1 MIEPVQRSATEA
13 AILASEAAAALA
25 RAPADEILRWALEA
39 FAPKVAVASSFGGP
53 SSVVI
58 VDIALRIDPNVA
70 VTYIDTG
77 VLFPETH
84 ALVDRVRKHYGIDV
98 HAVRTPVALAEQA
111 KVFGESLWARDPD
124 LCCALRKVL
133 PQRNLLR
140 EFDAWITGLRK
151 DQSETRAGTPV
162 VQWDQNFGLIKVN
175 PLARWTES
183 EVWRYIKER
192 DLPYNALHDRGYPS
206 IGCTHCTAAVA
217 PGEAPRA
224 GRWQGFQKTECG
236 LHGSGGSK

>member
-1 MIEPVQRSATEA
+1 MIDAAQRTPAEA
-13 AILASEAAAALA
+13 ALLASEAAAALE
-25 RAPADEILRWALEA
+25 RAPADEILRWVVET
-39 FAPKVAVASSFGGP
+39 FAAKVAVASSFGGP

-58 VDIALRIDPNVA
+58 VDMALQIDPQIA

-84 ALVDRVRKHYGIDV
+84 ALVDSVRRHYGIDV
-98 HAVRTPVALAEQA
+98 RAVRTPVALAEQA

-140 EFDAWITGLRK
+140 EFDAWITGLRR
-151 DQSETRAGTPV
+151 DQSDARSRTPV
-162 VQWDQNFGLIKVN
+162 VQWDQNFGLIKIN
-175 PLARWTES
+175 PLARWTQR
-183 EVWRYIKER
+183 EVWEYIRER
-192 DLPYNALHDRGYPS
+192 ELPYNALHDRGYPS
-206 IGCTHCTAAVA
+206 VGCTHCTAAVA
-217 PGEAPRA
+217 PGEAQRA

-236 LHGSGGSK
+236 LHASESR